1 MSRRRRRRWADV
13 CWSRTRRLICASAT
27 RPFPSPSFS
36 RSWCGAPAAA
46 CYATSTTSMSPA
58 PISAVTPWITST
70 PCRRPP
76 SARSISPVTPASCA
90 AARRCSSTIT
100 ARPSRPRS
108 GGSIAARSGASAW
121 SRASSNGTRRCRRSR
136 FCSRKRASPRAWRA
150 RRPTPMLALREV
162 QAAFRRG
169 LLDGDDSAL
178 AALVAADGIAATE
191 RLAVYRNNVQ
201 TSLTDALRDTFPAVC
216 RIVDERF
223 FAYAAHAFLTG
234 YPPRRA
240 CLAEYGARFE
250 WLMNRAA
257 HAADAEALAPSS
269 LAGVAAADAPR
280 LVFRLDPSFGFLA
293 SPWPVDRIWRLNR
306 PGAQGDETVDLAA
319 GGVRLEIRRRGPDVV
334 FRALEGATFA
344 FRQAIAAGA
353 TLDASTATAFAA
365 DARFDLGA
373 AVADLFRDGAVVAF
387 TLAPEAVP

>member
-1 MSRRRRRRWADV
+1 
-13 CWSRTRRLICASAT
+13 
-27 RPFPSPSFS
+27 
-36 RSWCGAPAAA
+36 
-46 CYATSTTSMSPA
+46 
-58 PISAVTPWITST
+58 
-70 PCRRPP
+70 
-76 SARSISPVTPASCA
+76 
-90 AARRCSSTIT
+90 
-100 ARPSRPRS
+100 
-108 GGSIAARSGASAW
+108 
-121 SRASSNGTRRCRRSR
+121 
-136 FCSRKRASPRAWRA
+136 
-150 RRPTPMLALREV
+150 MLALREV

-240 CLAEYGARFE
+240 CLAEYGAGFADFLAAFPPCRELVYLPDVARFE

-257 HAADAEALAPSS
+257 HAADADALAPSS

-280 LVFRLDPSFGFLA
+280 LVFRLDSACGFLA

-306 PGAQGDETVDLAA
+306 PGARGDETVDLAA
-319 GGVRLEIRRRGPDVV
+319 GGVHIEVGRRGPDVV
-334 FRALEGATFA
+334 FRALDAATFA
-344 FRQAIAAGA
+344 FRQAIAGGA
-353 TLDASTATAFAA
+353 ALDAATATAFAA
-365 DARFDLGA
+365 NARFDLGA